1 MSQVRLVGGST
12 PWEGRV
18 EVCSDG
24 RWGTVCGEGW
34 TERDAGHV
42 CSRLGYPREGKSL
55 VALIM
60 QVCCTHNIM

>member
-1 MSQVRLVGGST
+1 MDGATIR
-12 PWEGRV
+12 EGRV

-42 CSRLGYPREGKSL
+42 CSTIGYPREGEHKHNDILVHSL
-55 VALIM
+55 TG
-60 QVCCTHNIM
+60 TH